1 MSASPNP
8 RHWLS
13 PLTMVLFVAIA
24 LTGVLMWLH
33 LRVPGVKLLHEIAG
47 LLFIAVGIAHLVL
60 NWRVL
65 CAYFRRRTAW
75 VTLSAGILVCAVL
88 AVMDLGRGG
97 EREEGHRR
105 GPGQHE
111 IRPDRE

>member
-1 MSASPNP
+1 MPAPPNP
-8 RHWLS
+8 RYWLS
-13 PLTMVLFVAIA
+13 PLTTVFFAAIGF
-24 LTGVLMWLH
+24 TGVLMWLH

-65 CAYFRRRTAW
+65 CAYFRNRTAW
-75 VTLSAGILVCAVL
+75 VTLSTAILLCAVL
-88 AVMDLGRGG
+88 AVMDLGLGG

-105 GPGQHE
+105 GRGQHE
-111 IRPDRE
+111 TRSQSE